1 MVIRIVWSLFLTGLV
16 LGYGPCLLSCGP
28 FLVPY
33 ISATQSGPGQG
44 LKIYLVF
51 SLTRIFVYAVFG
63 ILAGLLGQWVIQNF
77 FEGPWLKWIFIGF
90 GIFLILLG
98 TLLLVQKL
106 PAKGCCPSWAV
117 KHVGSGVRPAVIFSL
132 IIALSPCLPLW
143 GVLGYI
149 ALISDTWFKGFLYM
163 LAFGLGTVLSP
174 MIIFC
179 AAAGWL
185 AAFSRRFE
193 FWFMILRVLCCG
205 ILIFLG
211 INLLMSS

>member
-1 MVIRIVWSLFLTGLV
+1 MVIRIIWSLFLTGLF

-28 FLVPY
+28 LLVSY

-44 LKIYLVF
+44 LKIYLIF
-51 SLTRIFVYAVFG
+51 SATRILVYAVFG
-63 ILAGLLGQWVIQNF
+63 ILVGLLGQWVIRNF
-77 FEGPWLKWIFIGF
+77 FESLWLKYIFIVF
-90 GIFLILLG
+90 GIFLIILG
-98 TLLLVQKL
+98 ILLLIQKM
-106 PAKGCCPSWAV
+106 PVKNRCPSWAA
-117 KHVGSGVRPAVIFSL
+117 KQLANGTRPAVIFSL
-132 IIALSPCLPLW
+132 IVALSPCLPLW

-149 ALISDTWFKGFLYM
+149 ALISDTWLKGLLYM
-163 LAFGLGTVLSP
+163 LAFGLGTVVSP

-211 INLLMSS
+211 INLLVFS